1 MNSDRVDTDRM
12 NTEDDSTTVL
22 EFLQGGAPAPALPN
36 NTVESML
43 AGIPVP
49 ALPGI
54 EDLFTPLIELGKS
67 LGTGT
72 FAGVDPVGIFNQ
84 ASTLIDQA
92 MGLSQSAVAEVGQ
105 TWNSTGS
112 EAATELSRSA
122 QNSGAELSERG
133 TAISKTAAAAAESV
147 QRGNANLAAIAQ
159 SFATTVAA
167 AAPIAWTPPG
177 QAMLIASAAE
187 HMQAAVAAVTQTRGE
202 MLGHTAAMN
211 ALAGSIPV
219 PTPPIGEALA
229 NLATP
234 EALADAAR
242 QIAQPLAASA
252 ASASPLSGSQ
262 LSGSTDAGDAP
273 LSAHSGTDAV
283 RTAAA
288 QAGAGI
294 PSGVDKLWGAGNSS
308 TSLAAGGSPSP
319 SATASSGG
327 AWVGGS
333 GTTGGTM
340 RGAAGVAAVQPVPV
354 ATPGLGA
361 PSSAVGGGNM
371 TPGGMMGGGP
381 RGTRDDESSRTTPG
395 YLVSAGDENSMVD
408 DLPMVSPPVLGAEN
422 PDQYLFRDL

>member
-1 MNSDRVDTDRM
+1 MS
-12 NTEDDSTTVL
+12 TEDDSTTVI
-22 EFLQGGAPAPALPN
+22 EFLHGGAPAPVLPN
-36 NTVESML
+36 NAVESML
-43 AGIPVP
+43 SGIPLP

-54 EDLFTPLIELGKS
+54 EDLFAPLIELGKS

-72 FAGVDPVGIFNQ
+72 FAGIDPVGTFDQ
-84 ASTLIDQA
+84 ASTLIDHA

-177 QAMLIASAAE
+177 QAMLLASAAE
-187 HMQAAVAAVTQTRGE
+187 HMQAAVAAVTRTRGE

-219 PTPPIGEALA
+219 PTPPTSEALS
-229 NLATP
+229 NLVTP
-234 EALADAAR
+234 EAINNAAR
-242 QIAQPLAASA
+242 QIAQPLSA
-252 ASASPLSGSQ
+252 
-262 LSGSTDAGDAP
+262 STDAGDAYSTHQDSTQP
-273 LSAHSGTDAV
+273 GTDAV
-283 RTAAA
+283 RTSAA
-288 QAGAGI
+288 QAGAGLAT
-294 PSGVDKLWGAGNSS
+294 GVDKLWGAGNSS
-308 TSLAAGGSPSP
+308 TSLAAGGSASP
-319 SATASSGG
+319 SATTSSGG

-333 GTTGGTM
+333 GTIGGIA
-340 RGAAGVAAVQPVPV
+340 RGAAGVTAAQPVPI

-361 PSSAVGGGNM
+361 PSSAAASAGM
-371 TPGGMMGGGP
+371 SPGGMLGGGP
-381 RGTRDDESSRTTPG
+381 RGSRDDESSRTTPG
-395 YLVSAGDENSMVD
+395 YLVTAGDENSMVD

>member
-1 MNSDRVDTDRM
+1 MS
-12 NTEDDSTTVL
+12 TEDDSTTVI
-22 EFLQGGAPAPALPN
+22 EFLHGGAPAPVLPN
-36 NTVESML
+36 NAVGSML

-54 EDLFTPLIELGKS
+54 EDLFAPLIELGKS

-72 FAGVDPVGIFNQ
+72 FAGIDPVGIFNQ
-84 ASTLIDQA
+84 VSTLIDHA

-177 QAMLIASAAE
+177 QAMLLASAAE
-187 HMQAAVAAVTQTRGE
+187 HMQAAVASVTRTRGE

-219 PTPPIGEALA
+219 PTPPTSEALS
-229 NLATP
+229 NLVTP
-234 EALADAAR
+234 EAINNAAR
-242 QIAQPLAASA
+242 QIAQPLSA
-252 ASASPLSGSQ
+252 
-262 LSGSTDAGDAP
+262 STDAGDAYSTHQDSTHQDSTQP
-273 LSAHSGTDAV
+273 VTDAV
-283 RTAAA
+283 RTSAA
-288 QAGAGI
+288 QAGAGLAT
-294 PSGVDKLWGAGNSS
+294 GVDKLWGAGNSS
-308 TSLAAGGSPSP
+308 TSLTAGGSPSP
-319 SATASSGG
+319 SATTSSGG
-327 AWVGGS
+327 AWVGG
-333 GTTGGTM
+333 GGTIGGIA
-340 RGAAGVAAVQPVPV
+340 RGAAGVTAAQPVPI

-361 PSSAVGGGNM
+361 PSSAAANAGM
-371 TPGGMMGGGP
+371 SPGGMLGGGP
-381 RGTRDDESSRTTPG
+381 RGSRDDESSRTTPG
-395 YLVSAGDENSMVD
+395 YLVTAGDENSMVD

>member
-1 MNSDRVDTDRM
+1 MNTDRVNSDRIDTDRM

-92 MGLSQSAVAEVGQ
+92 MGLSQTAVAEVGQ

-252 ASASPLSGSQ
+252 VSASPLSGSP

-273 LSAHSGTDAV
+273 FSTHSGADAV
-283 RTAAA
+283 RTSAA
-288 QAGAGI
+288 QAGAGL
-294 PSGVDKLWGAGNSS
+294 PTGVDKLWGAGNSS

-327 AWVGGS
+327 AWVGGWKRHYRWNDERRS
-333 GTTGGTM
+333 GSCCSSTGSGSNA
-340 RGAAGVAAVQPVPV
+340 R
-354 ATPGLGA
+354 PGCTIF
-361 PSSAVGGGNM
+361 GG
-371 TPGGMMGGGP
+371 
-381 RGTRDDESSRTTPG
+381 R
-395 YLVSAGDENSMVD
+395 
-408 DLPMVSPPVLGAEN
+408 
-422 PDQYLFRDL
+422 Q